1 MFEIPPVVLEK
12 ARAVGA
18 EAWIDELPAFVS
30 AIEAEWRISVGQ
42 PYRDSTEAFVA
53 QATRSDGT
61 PVVLKLI
68 VPRDGD
74 AAALEATVLRL
85 AGGEGCPRLLREDVA
100 RGPLLPDRLGRS

>member
-53 QATRSDGT
+53 QATRSCR
-61 PVVLKLI
+61 LQF
-68 VPRDGD
+68 
-74 AAALEATVLRL
+74 AAAVTASPDT
-85 AGGEGCPRLLREDVA
+85 ASAMA
-100 RGPLLPDRLGRS
+100 RSLSTCG